1 MKRYLLI
8 SIVLIFLLSLSVV
21 IADETM
27 PSNVST
33 GECPAYPIPDCKDG
47 FVLKTKTDENGC
59 AYYSCECPTPVEPQ
73 CS

>member
-47 FVLKTKTDENGC
+47 FVVNYPEFRFALNSERPESL
-59 AYYSCECPTPVEPQ
+59 ASVV
-73 CS
+73 